1 MSNVFNYLGTISGT
15 NFFLRYLLSI
25 FGILST
31 GFALGF
37 YFVSENYPLV
47 VVFALLMS
55 AFIYF
60 NFITYIK
67 RFRALFPDYVI
78 PFVMALVF
86 FNMITLIGENELI
99 QGLVNLS
106 FFVLNMVLIFKNS
119 NIKEHNG

>member
-1 MSNVFNYLGTISGT
+1 MKNIINYYGTINGT

-25 FGILST
+25 LGIFSTAFGMGIYIT
-31 GFALGF
+31 K
-37 YFVSENYPLV
+37 ENYPLV

-60 NFITYIK
+60 NFITYVK

-86 FNMITLIGENELI
+86 FNMITLIGENELT

-106 FFVLNMVLIFKNS
+106 IFVLNMVLIFKNS
-119 NIKEHNG
+119 NIKEHDG